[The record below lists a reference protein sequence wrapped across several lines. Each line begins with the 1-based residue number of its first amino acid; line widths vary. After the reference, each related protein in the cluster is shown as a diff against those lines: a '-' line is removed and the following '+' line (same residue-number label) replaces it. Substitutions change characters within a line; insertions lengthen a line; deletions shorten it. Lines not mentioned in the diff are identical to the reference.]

1 MAGEPPSLL
10 NAGRSQ
16 NHSPQGSFS
25 EMETSSASPGVGPVP
40 LWPDKRPTWLSVTS
54 YKVVPGG
61 SAGCPGIQPDSD
73 DRSHDLHTLG
83 LGWSSPSVL
92 KGDPGPLPRSRLSLP
107 AAGTWVSFSWSHT
120 LHMPDYTLNVHWSL
134 LHFLG
139 MFHNFFP
146 ESPFYNV
153 TRLKSTKRGLPF
165 VCRDPAYQNKLDG
178 ATGYLV
184 QT

>member
-10 NAGRSQ
+10 NAGRSR

-25 EMETSSASPGVGPVP
+25 EMETSSASAGAGSVP

-83 LGWSSPSVL
+83 LG
-92 KGDPGPLPRSRLSLP
+92 
-107 AAGTWVSFSWSHT
+107 
-120 LHMPDYTLNVHWSL
+120 
-134 LHFLG
+134 
-139 MFHNFFP
+139 
-146 ESPFYNV
+146 
-153 TRLKSTKRGLPF
+153 
-165 VCRDPAYQNKLDG
+165 
-178 ATGYLV
+178 
-184 QT
+184 